1 MTTLSFSADTPEA
14 DLARLRQPELAE
26 LFTGLPAA
34 TAGAL
39 SGHTWRGRALAPMLL
54 ENAPRPLLG
63 MACRVLATPLNPWLG
78 KRFDGATGVNAWLG
92 GNFSLGRYG
101 CESRLS
107 PVDGQPV
114 LWLDYNLPENPS
126 LLRAIRG
133 EVRVLDSRTFLAR
146 MNWQTATGFATVL
159 YFTLRQD

>member
-1 MTTLSFSADTPEA
+1 MTATLAVLPPET
-14 DLARLRQPELAE
+14 DLARLRQNELAE
-26 LFTGLPAA
+26 LFAGLPAA

-114 LWLDYNLPENPS
+114 LWLDYNLPENPA

-133 EVRVLDSRTFLAR
+133 EVRVLDNRSFLAR

-159 YFTLRQD
+159 YFTLRRD

>member
-1 MTTLSFSADTPEA
+1 MTATLAVLPPET
-14 DLARLRQPELAE
+14 DLACLRQNELAE
-26 LFTGLPAA
+26 LFAGLPAA
-34 TAGAL
+34 TAEAL
-39 SGHTWRGRALAPMLL
+39 SGHTWRGRALAPLLL

-78 KRFDGATGVNAWLG
+78 KRFDGTTGVNAWLG
-92 GNFSLGRYG
+92 GSFSLGRYG

-114 LWLDYNLPENPS
+114 LWLDYNLPENPA
-126 LLRAIRG
+126 LLRGIRG
-133 EVRVLDSRTFLAR
+133 EVRVLDSRGFLAR

-159 YFTLRQD
+159 YFTLRRD